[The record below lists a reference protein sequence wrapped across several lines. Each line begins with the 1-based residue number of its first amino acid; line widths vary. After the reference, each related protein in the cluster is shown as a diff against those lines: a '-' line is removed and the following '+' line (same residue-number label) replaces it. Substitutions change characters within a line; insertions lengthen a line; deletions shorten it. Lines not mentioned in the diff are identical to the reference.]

1 MISPSLFECFWPA
14 GYENE
19 EKGAVL
25 YFVMS
30 CHVTVFG
37 VEFY

>member
-14 GYENE
+14 VATKNE

-30 CHVTVFG
+30 CDSL
-37 VEFY
+37 